1 MKKIIIILN
10 FFLVVSCSPTK
21 VKDVKQEPLSE
32 VTKIEFL
39 DDGNPIVYI
48 KTDSLQGIIIEDNK
62 MLKTTKATKIELGKK
77 YPLSLI
83 RIDNNYRGE
92 TSEYIISSSKGT
104 EKVIWRYKDGLP
116 LVLYRATNLNGLWLT
131 DNK

>member
-1 MKKIIIILN
+1 MKKIIIASY
-10 FFLVVSCSPTK
+10 FFLVISCSPTR

-62 MLKTTKATKIELGKK
+62 MLKTIKATKIELGKK
-77 YPLSLI
+77 YQISLI
-83 RIDNNYRGE
+83 RIDKSYRGS

-104 EKVIWRYKDGLP
+104 EKVIWREKDSLP
-116 LVLYRATNLNGLWLT
+116 LVLYRATNLNGLLLT
-131 DNK
+131 KN

>member
-1 MKKIIIILN
+1 MKRIIIASY
-10 FFLVVSCSPTK
+10 FFLVISCSPTK

-48 KTDSLQGIIIEDNK
+48 KTDTLQGIIIEDNK
-62 MLKTTKATKIELGKK
+62 MLKTKKATKLELGKK
-77 YPLSLI
+77 YPISLT
-83 RIDNNYRGE
+83 RIDHNYRGV

-131 DNK
+131 KN

>member
-1 MKKIIIILN
+1 MKKIIITSY
-10 FFLVVSCSPTK
+10 FFLVISCSPTR

-48 KTDSLQGIIIEDNK
+48 KTDTLQGIIIEDNK
-62 MLKTTKATKIELGKK
+62 MLKTIKATKIELGKK
-77 YPLSLI
+77 YQISLI
-83 RIDNNYRGE
+83 RIDKNYRGS

-104 EKVIWRYKDGLP
+104 EKVIWREKDSLP
-116 LVLYRATNLNGLWLT
+116 LVLYRATNLNGLLLT
-131 DNK
+131 KN